1 MTKMTLTSASGSTTS
16 YALDL
21 DELGVRAQPTPK
33 PAPRPDPRQPAG
45 IWYTEETVPH

>member
-1 MTKMTLTSASGSTTS
+1 MT
-16 YALDL
+16 DIDRIL

-33 PAPRPDPRQPAG
+33 PAPRTDPRQSTG